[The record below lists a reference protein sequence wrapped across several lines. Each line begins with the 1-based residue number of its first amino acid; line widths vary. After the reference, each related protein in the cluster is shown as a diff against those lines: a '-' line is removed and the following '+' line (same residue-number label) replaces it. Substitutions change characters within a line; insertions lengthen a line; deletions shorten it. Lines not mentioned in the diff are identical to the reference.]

1 LTLFLT
7 LLSDGTWRAFVQH
20 AESLTIFAPRD
31 AAFAA
36 LPREIRAAMFTD
48 AERRRAVLANHLV
61 RDRLVAADLMER
73 DSVMVLSGRNYAI
86 DSVLGLQIDGAYLV
100 RADML
105 IDQGVLHIIDA
116 VLIP

>member
-1 LTLFLT
+1 
-7 LLSDGTWRAFVQH
+7 
-20 AESLTIFAPRD
+20 
-31 AAFAA
+31 
-36 LPREIRAAMFTD
+36 
-48 AERRRAVLANHLV
+48 
-61 RDRLVAADLMER
+61 MER